1 MIIMYG
7 IHNCDNVRKA
17 KKYLEMHAFDF
28 EFVDFRKN
36 PVNNEALQAIIDI
49 AGLDKIVNKRSTT
62 YRNLNNT
69 DKKEINIE
77 VLLSNPTLI
86 KRPLLVKG
94 SEILVGFSEEEYINF
109 L

>member
-17 KKYLEMHAFDF
+17 KKYLEKHGFDF

-36 PVNNEALQAIIDI
+36 PVNNVVLQAIIDI
-49 AGLDKIVNKRSTT
+49 AGLDKIVNRRSTT
-62 YRNLNNT
+62 YRNLNKD
-69 DKKEINIE
+69 DKNEINIE
-77 VLLSNPTLI
+77 ILLSNPTLI

-94 SEILVGFSEEEYINF
+94 SEMLVGFNEEEYINF